1 MRILRVP
8 AAESSHG
15 EAPSSPAPAPGGRDR
30 TGTEHDP
37 RAPPAPRP
45 LAHSPSPTC
54 RFVVPGLGLCRSQTV
69 RECAQV
75 ESKVYFSMPGFFW
88 SPPGTA
94 AAVGSC
100 ALSSRG
106 AVTSRR
112 GQATLYRLAA
122 VEGPGLPLGFVV
134 RGATV
139 CSPGR
144 AAGAPAGSS
153 PRLALANVA
162 RGSGAHRARGGS
174 TRPLCPLET
183 LGADAPS
190 FSFPPPLPAAT
201 SSTSWAAASPA
212 RSPTLQ
218 HAQDGS

>member
-1 MRILRVP
+1 M
-8 AAESSHG
+8 
-15 EAPSSPAPAPGGRDR
+15 
-30 TGTEHDP
+30 
-37 RAPPAPRP
+37 
-45 LAHSPSPTC
+45 
-54 RFVVPGLGLCRSQTV
+54 
-69 RECAQV
+69 
-75 ESKVYFSMPGFFW
+75 YFSMPGFFW
-88 SPPGTA
+88 APPGTT

-100 ALSSRG
+100 ALSSQG
-106 AVTSRR
+106 TVTSRC

-174 TRPLCPLET
+174 THQLCPLET
-183 LGADAPS
+183 LGAHAPS
-190 FSFPPPLPAAT
+190 FSFPPPTPGAT
-201 SSTSWAAASPA
+201 SSTSWAAASRA
-212 RSPTLQ
+212 HSPTSL